1 MKIEFLKSY
10 TCDNL
15 ERDYYGYTLIIRI
28 FKIQFEL
35 IISKRSNK

>member
-1 MKIEFLKSY
+1 MRIEFLKSY

-15 ERDYYGYTLIIRI
+15 NRDYYGCTLIVRI

-35 IISKRSNK
+35 IIAKRSNK